1 VFLIGTTDNYY
12 KADGTIGTA
21 QRATSTDLHPSTT
34 GDVYTVH
41 PAFTNES
48 SISYANGGW
57 DSELTGIWVAKFE
70 AGYAGGNNTATAKD
84 SSVAYTEPR
93 SWVAKVERG
102 NGATSDGR
110 EVARNYYLNGDNAY
124 SKVDSSA
131 TESSITYTGSSSDDG
146 KAYSWTNGAV
156 KIKYPVFQGLTYS
169 MNYINTNDAYSISRA
184 LTETGNIYGL
194 SSSNAD
200 SHLMK
205 NSEWGAVAYL
215 SQSKYGLNGTNIA
228 INNVSLNNTTE
239 TIYAVTGCAS
249 TAENSSDA
257 STVATT
263 IESLNAG
270 STAGVASWTQKAGT
284 AASSTGTIYGIYDL
298 SGGLAEETA
307 GFVVIEGVDTSKKA
321 GGLLTETNGKYVMEY
336 EVGATNTYESNYDA
350 NSVIGDAIKET
361 SAKGSG
367 CTSWFMDWSVFP
379 GKKPGYQEWY
389 MFSVRGGKWWYGS
402 QCGVFAFGAG
412 VGQADFHTGF
422 RPVLVAK

>member
-1 VFLIGTTDNYY
+1 
-12 KADGTIGTA
+12 
-21 QRATSTDLHPSTT
+21 
-34 GDVYTVH
+34 
-41 PAFTNES
+41 
-48 SISYANGGW
+48 
-57 DSELTGIWVAKFE
+57 
-70 AGYAGGNNTATAKD
+70 
-84 SSVAYTEPR
+84 
-93 SWVAKVERG
+93 
-102 NGATSDGR
+102 
-110 EVARNYYLNGDNAY
+110 
-124 SKVDSSA
+124 
-131 TESSITYTGSSSDDG
+131 
-146 KAYSWTNGAV
+146 
-156 KIKYPVFQGLTYS
+156 
-169 MNYINTNDAYSISRA
+169 MNYITVGDAYSISRK
-184 LTETGNIYGL
+184 LTESGNIYGL

-215 SQSKYGLNGTNIA
+215 SQSQYGLNGTNIA